1 MSIFAL
7 AGITQNKKV
16 YICLNREFSQLFKKK
31 KKKKKKFISI
41 GHVVFG
47 LEIKSL
53 SFLVW
58 KKKMLR

>member
-31 KKKKKKFISI
+31 KKNFISI